1 MKKLIIL
8 LALVMP
14 VVSFAQE
21 LDKKEQTTFEKFTSS
36 IGSIVKFYDYAM
48 PKLSG
53 SYQAATVEVR
63 KVISGSQ
70 SNCFLHIEFTPYQR
84 STQSAFI
91 AADDL
96 IEMKKALE
104 ELITLASTDS
114 TGEADYMENKFRI
127 KDGSYIGY
135 YIQKNK
141 SGDKE
146 PTWYFNINGYS
157 GGTIFFK
164 TPDALLECFAGAI
177 MKIDAIK

>member
-1 MKKLIIL
+1 MKKVILL
-8 LALVMP
+8 LALIMP

-36 IGSIVKFYDYAM
+36 IGSIVKFYDYTM
-48 PKLSG
+48 PKLPG

-96 IEMKKALE
+96 VEMKKEKSILGVKV
-104 ELITLASTDS
+104 LP
-114 TGEADYMENKFRI
+114 RI
-127 KDGSYIGY
+127 
-135 YIQKNK
+135 
-141 SGDKE
+141 
-146 PTWYFNINGYS
+146 
-157 GGTIFFK
+157 
-164 TPDALLECFAGAI
+164 
-177 MKIDAIK
+177 